1 MGPLRRLHEAAIC
14 ERNGENLTQ
23 FAERIGIT
31 HQAANRWLKNHDRA
45 LYLALRQNRKRS
57 ELTPEEIRRRLHLLK
72 DFHLGGKQYIDY
84 GISKHALLMF
94 RLRYAPDGVDEA
106 LEELT

>member
-1 MGPLRRLHEAAIC
+1 MDPLRRLHEAAIC

-31 HQAANRWLKNHDRA
+31 TQGAGLWLRRHAPQMHAALI
-45 LYLALRQNRKRS
+45 QNRRRN
-57 ELTPEEIRRRLHLLK
+57 ELTLDEIRRRLHLLK

-106 LEELT
+106 LEELN